1 MMGHPG
7 RLLGRLGLVLATGLM
22 VVIIAVG
29 HSASVPVYSVARVQ
43 AGLVD
48 QPQAW
53 LGRPVLVRGLAREV
67 VGYTVL
73 PGCRRPWTCTTIQRT
88 WRLTDPG
95 TPDPAR
101 GLPLAWGS
109 PDQLRALLRPV
120 PLLGCSIPR
129 PQEADPG
136 RAATYRIQLR
146 MAPARSCA
154 TPTCYEA
161 VLLDAAP

>member
-1 MMGHPG
+1 MKGMRCWLVALLVPLLAGLALAARSGHRDRG
-7 RLLGRLGLVLATGLM
+7 
-22 VVIIAVG
+22 
-29 HSASVPVYSVARVQ
+29 PVYSVAQVEALLARRPE
-43 AGLVD
+43 D
-48 QPQAW
+48 R
-53 LGRPVLVRGLAREV
+53 LGRTVLVRGLAREV

-73 PGCRRPWTCTTIQRT
+73 PGCRRPWMCTTIQRT

-120 PLLGCSIPR
+120 PLLGPSIPP

-146 MAPARSCA
+146 MAPAPSWA